1 MKRTP
6 VAQLAWREVQY
17 RDRVV
22 EAYAHT
28 IAGMMGEVADLI
40 DLADVKRLIEE
51 QLAPAIETRDR
62 AEVQYREIEK
72 AEESQKEDV
81 APDGINSHLSN

>member
-28 IAGMMGEVADLI
+28 IAHMMGEIADLT
-40 DLADVKRLIEE
+40 DLADAKRLIEE
-51 QLAPAIETRDR
+51 QLTPAIEARDR
-62 AEVQYREIEK
+62 AEAQYREIEK
-72 AEESQKEDV
+72 AEEGQKED
-81 APDGINSHLSN
+81 APDGINSQLSN